1 MDLPDAGA
9 LVAGTVAVREGVA
22 FLAKRFVSKADS
34 VEQKREE
41 ERDER
46 ERSMVE
52 KLERLLAEVAE
63 LKTEVRADRERAAAV
78 QAAVNEVKARIDG
91 VSANHGP
98 RIGALEQELAALK
111 ARVGDPLRRS
121 RGRR

>member
-34 VEQKREE
+34 VEEKREA

-63 LKTEVRADRERAAAV
+63 LKTEVRADRERASAV